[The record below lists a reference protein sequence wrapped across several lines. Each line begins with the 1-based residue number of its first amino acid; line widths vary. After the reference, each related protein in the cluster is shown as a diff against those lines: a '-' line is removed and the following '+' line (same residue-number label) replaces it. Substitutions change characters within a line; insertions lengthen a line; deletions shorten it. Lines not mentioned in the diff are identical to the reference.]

1 MSPQELEQKL
11 ASLSLEDSLE
21 WISKEFGDSAAFSTS
36 LGIEDQVITHVIFSR
51 NLKIRVFTLDTG
63 RLFNE
68 TYDLHK
74 LTNASYGKKI
84 ETFFPDTIAVQNLIN
99 TKGPDSFYDSV
110 ENRKECCYIR
120 KVEPLNRAL
129 KETKLWITGIRSEQS
144 DSRGSLT
151 KVELDSSRNLLKYHP
166 ILDWTLERTQDFIAT
181 YRIPVNVL
189 HSKGFPSIGCAPCT
203 RAVAPGEDIRS
214 GRWWW
219 EEDNQEC
226 GLHVVDG
233 KLVRQ
238 KSGPKRAI

>member
-1 MSPQELEQKL
+1 MLPQELEQKL
-11 ASLSLEDSLE
+11 ASLSLEDALE
-21 WISKEFGDSAAFSTS
+21 WISNEYGETAAFSTS
-36 LGIEDQVITHVIFSR
+36 LGLEDQVITHVIFSR
-51 NLKIRVFTLDTG
+51 NLKIRIFTLDTG

-74 LTNASYGKKI
+74 LTNASYGKRI
-84 ETFFPDTIAVQNLIN
+84 ETYFPDTNAVQNLIN

-129 KETKLWITGIRSEQS
+129 VGTELWITGIRSEQS
-144 DSRGSLT
+144 DSRNSLT
-151 KVELDSSRNLLKYHP
+151 KIELDSSRNILKYHP
-166 ILDWTLERTQDFIAT
+166 LLDWTLERTQDFIDT

-189 HSKGFPSIGCAPCT
+189 HKKGFPSIGCAPCT
-203 RAVAPGEDIRS
+203 RAIQPGEDIRS

-219 EEDNQEC
+219 EESNQEC

>member
-1 MSPQELEQKL
+1 MEQKL
-11 ASLSLEDSLE
+11 ASLSLEDALE
-21 WISKEFGDSAAFSTS
+21 WISNEYGETAAFSTS
-36 LGIEDQVITHVIFSR
+36 LGLEDQVITHVIFSR
-51 NLKIRVFTLDTG
+51 NLKIRIFTLDTG

-74 LTNASYGKKI
+74 LTNASYGKRI
-84 ETFFPDTIAVQNLIN
+84 ETYFPDTNAVQNLIN

-129 KETKLWITGIRSEQS
+129 VGTELWITGIRSEQS
-144 DSRGSLT
+144 DSRNSLT
-151 KVELDSSRNLLKYHP
+151 KIELDSSRNILKYHP
-166 ILDWTLERTQDFIAT
+166 LLDWTLERTQDFIDT

-189 HSKGFPSIGCAPCT
+189 HKKGFPSIGCAPCT
-203 RAVAPGEDIRS
+203 RAIQPGEDIRS

-219 EEDNQEC
+219 EESNQEC

>member
-1 MSPQELEQKL
+1 MLPQELEQKL
-11 ASLSLEDSLE
+11 ASLSLEDALE
-21 WISKEFGDSAAFSTS
+21 WISNEYGETAAFSTS
-36 LGIEDQVITHVIFSR
+36 LGLEDQVITHVIFSR
-51 NLKIRVFTLDTG
+51 NLKIRIFTLDTG

-74 LTNASYGKKI
+74 LTNASYGKRI
-84 ETFFPDTIAVQNLIN
+84 ETYFPDTNAVQNLIN

-129 KETKLWITGIRSEQS
+129 VGTELWITGIRSEQS
-144 DSRGSLT
+144 DSRNSLT
-151 KVELDSSRNLLKYHP
+151 KVELDSSRNILKYHP
-166 ILDWTLERTQDFIAT
+166 LLDWSLERTQDFVDT

-189 HSKGFPSIGCAPCT
+189 HKKGFPSIGCAPCT
-203 RAVAPGEDIRS
+203 RAVQPGEDIRA

-219 EEDNQEC
+219 EESNQEC

-238 KSGPKRAI
+238 KSGPTRAI